1 MMEALAERGARVLLI
16 GTGQH
21 AEGSGLDSL
30 PTVERSVR
38 DMGDALIERCGLG
51 WDRLRIVL
59 DAVTPTEIGL
69 ALAEEAER
77 ATSLLMIYYVG
88 HGLVG
93 LGGELYLATRAT
105 DARPGWLAHTAL
117 AYNAVR
123 NSLLESP
130 ATSLI
135 VVLDCC
141 YSGRAV
147 GVLGSSQSEAA
158 NLAQVYGAFV
168 LTSAASNELAL
179 APEGAAY
186 TKFTGEFLNL
196 LLNGDSRGPEQL
208 TLHDIYTH
216 LARALPAS
224 GGPLPRYVSSGRADN
239 LVLASNPAYRGRD
252 RRRTGPAGPDVCPY
266 PGLAAFEPH
275 QAKWFF
281 GRERLTAELA
291 ARLTGRL
298 AEGTPLVVVAPSGAG
313 KSSLLRAGLVPAV
326 ADGALAAPGSHNW
339 PRLMMTPGARP
350 FAALAAQLAPL
361 LSADPAAIA
370 DSLAREPARSAG
382 LFREVLGSLA
392 VDGEP
397 AGARVILIVDQLE
410 ELFTLCTDESER
422 RAFIDLLGVLASG
435 TAGADPAGLLVLGLR
450 ADFYGRC
457 AAFPQL
463 RDAVQRDQVLVGPMS
478 AAELREAIERPAQEV
493 GLDLEPGLAEL
504 LLRDIGA
511 SDGRAGR
518 DGDLAGTVPGAY
530 EPGRLPLIAYALQA
544 TWEQR
549 TDHTLTVAGYQ
560 ETGGIQHAIATAA
573 DRTFDA
579 LPEESQAAARS
590 LFLRLVKIGDGTQD
604 TRRSVSE
611 AELLQH
617 GRSRGAG
624 EQVLAAFVGA
634 RLLTSNEHGIEISH
648 EALLQA
654 WPRLAQWIST
664 DRAGNLLGQEVE
676 DAAAAWERSGHD
688 SSDLL
693 RGGRL
698 EAATGWAAGHS
709 GQGDVSPITRDFLRE
724 SKRQQNRSS
733 HLRRAAVAVLA
744 VLALVAAG
752 TAWFALGQRNSAEAS
767 SRVAVLNQITA
778 EADQVSSTDQSL
790 AAELNVLAY
799 RMKPSAATYTRLIS
813 AENTPLAT
821 VLPIPSGSIDS
832 VAFSPNGNILAA
844 GTSSGARLWNVS
856 NRTHPRPLGA
866 PLAGGMAASVAFS
879 PNGSTLAVGTDSGT
893 RLWNLSSPAHP
904 RLLGAP
910 LAARVSSVAFSPNG
924 GILAV
929 GTDSGVQ
936 LWNVSNPAQPQPL
949 GAPLTAEGITNPRL
963 TGGPVPT
970 PTDAVATVAFSANGS
985 TLGDAIGS
993 SIQLWNMSDP
1003 AQPRLFGTPL
1013 GPLPY
1018 GDGHASL
1025 IYSLAFSRSGILA
1038 AGAADHHVHLWDVAN
1053 PAQPVSYGS
1062 VVNDTDSVTSVAFSP
1077 DGDILATGSDDDTA
1091 SLWNVTAADDA
1102 WLLYSAL
1109 TGHTQAILAVAMS
1122 PDGHTLATAGA
1133 DHTIRLWTLPN
1144 TVLTGHL
1151 NYVSALAV
1159 SRARGIAASGSPDD
1173 TLRLWDVASPA
1184 HPGPLGGPVPG
1195 PAQYNALSFSPNG
1208 LILAAATS
1216 ADDVQL
1222 WQTADPRHPTLLAP
1236 PLAGFGAYVATV
1248 GFSPNGRVLA
1258 AGSFDHTI
1266 RLWDVADPARPV
1278 ALGPPLTGPAGG
1290 VSSVAFSPDG
1300 RTLAAAS
1307 LDGTVRLWDV
1317 TDPARPIPLGRP
1329 LAADGGSVYSVAFS
1343 PDGGTL
1349 ASGDADG
1356 TVQLWDVRDPGHAT
1370 ALGSPL
1376 TGHTDTV
1383 AWVTFSPDG
1392 DTLATASWDDT
1403 IRLWNVVDPARP
1415 RAIGGPVTGDP
1426 NYINVVAF
1434 GPGNHTLIGADGDD
1448 TVRIWNL
1455 SAATAIQHICAA
1467 TVNVLTPSQ
1476 WHRYVSELPYDP
1488 PCGASR

>member
-1 MMEALAERGARVLLI
+1 MEALADRGARVLLI

-21 AEGSGLDSL
+21 TEGSGLDSL

-38 DMGDALIERCGLG
+38 DMGEALIERCSLG
-51 WDRLRIVL
+51 WDRLRVVL

-130 ATSLI
+130 ATSLV

-141 YSGRAV
+141 YSGRAI
-147 GVLGSSQSEAA
+147 GVLGSSQDEAA
-158 NLAQVYGAFV
+158 GLAQVHGAFV
-168 LTSAASNELAL
+168 LTSAAASELAL
-179 APEGAAY
+179 APEGDTY
-186 TKFTGEFLNL
+186 TRFTGEFLNL
-196 LLNGDSRGPEQL
+196 LRNGDPRGPKQL
-208 TLHDIYTH
+208 TLQDIYRY
-216 LARALPAS
+216 LALKLPAG
-224 GGPLPRYVSSGRADN
+224 GGPRPRYIASGRADD
-239 LVLASNPAYRGRD
+239 LVLASNPAYRGRP
-252 RRRTGPAGPDVCPY
+252 RPPARATEPSDVCPY
-266 PGLAAFEPH
+266 PGLVAFEPE

-281 GRERLTAELA
+281 GRELLAAVLA

-298 AEGTPLVVVAPSGAG
+298 AEGGPLAVVAPSGAG
-313 KSSLLRAGLVPAV
+313 KSSLLRAGLVPAI
-326 ADGALAAPGSHNW
+326 AEGALAASGSRNW
-339 PRLMMTPGARP
+339 PRLLMAPGSRP

-361 LSADPAAIA
+361 LEADPAALA
-370 DSLAREPARSAG
+370 DRLAREPAQSAE
-382 LFREVLGSLA
+382 LFRDALGTLA
-392 VDGEP
+392 ADGDP
-397 AGARVILIVDQLE
+397 TGARVILIVDQFE
-410 ELFTLCTDESER
+410 EVFTLCADEAER

-435 TAGADPAGLLVLGLR
+435 TAQSEPAGLVVLGLR

-478 AAELREAIERPAQEV
+478 TAELREAIERPARAV
-493 GLDLEPGLAEL
+493 GLDLEPGLVEL

-511 SDGRAGR
+511 SDDRAESNG
-518 DGDLAGTVPGAY
+518 GKTSPAPGAY
-530 EPGRLPLIAYALQA
+530 EPGRLPLIAYALRA
-544 TWEQR
+544 TWERR
-549 TDHTLTVAGYQ
+549 TVGTLTVAGYR
-560 ETGGIQHAIATAA
+560 ETGGIQHAIAATA

-579 LPEESQAAARS
+579 LPEESQAAARP
-590 LFLRLVKIGDGTQD
+590 LFLRLVKIGDRTQD

-617 GRSRGAG
+617 SRTREAA
-624 EQVLAAFVGA
+624 EQVLAAFIGA
-634 RLLTSNEHGIEISH
+634 RLLTSNQDSVEISH

-676 DAAAAWERSGHD
+676 DAAAAWERSDHD
-688 SSDLL
+688 SSALL

-698 EAATGWAAGHS
+698 EAAAGWAAEHS
-709 GQGDVSPITRDFLRE
+709 DQGDVSPMTRAFLRE
-724 SKRQQNRSS
+724 SRRQQSRSS
-733 HLRRAAVAVLA
+733 HLRQAAVAVLA

-767 SRVAVLNQITA
+767 SRVAILNQVTA

-799 RMKPSAATYTRLIS
+799 RMKPSAATYARLIS
-813 AENTPLAT
+813 AENTPLAS

-856 NRTHPRPLGA
+856 NLAHPRP
-866 PLAGGMAASVAFS
+866 V
-879 PNGSTLAVGTDSGT
+879 
-893 RLWNLSSPAHP
+893 
-904 RLLGAP
+904 GAP

-924 GILAV
+924 STLAI
-929 GTDSGVQ
+929 GTNSGVQ
-936 LWNVSNPAQPQPL
+936 LWNVSDPARPKSL
-949 GAPLTAEGITNPRL
+949 GAPLTAQGITNPRL
-963 TGGPVPT
+963 AGGPVAT

-993 SIQLWNMSDP
+993 SIQLWNVSDP
-1003 AQPRLFGTPL
+1003 ARPRLFGTPL

-1025 IYSLAFSRSGILA
+1025 IYSLAFSHNGILA
-1038 AGAADHHVHLWDVAN
+1038 AGAADHHVHLWNVSN
-1053 PAQPVSYGS
+1053 PATPVSFGS
-1062 VVNDTDSVTSVAFSP
+1062 VFNDTDSVTSVAFSP

-1102 WLLYSAL
+1102 WLLYQSL
-1109 TGHTQAILAVAMS
+1109 TGHTGAILAVAMS

-1133 DHTIRLWTLPN
+1133 DHTIRLWTLPS
-1144 TVLTGHL
+1144 TVLVGHL

-1173 TLRLWDVASPA
+1173 TLRLWDVADPA
-1184 HPGPLGGPVPG
+1184 HPGPLGGPIQG
-1195 PAQYNALSFSPNG
+1195 PAQYNALSFSPDG

-1222 WQTADPRHPTLLAP
+1222 WQTGDPGHPTLLGQ

-1248 GFSPNGRVLA
+1248 AFSPSGRVLA
-1258 AGSFDHTI
+1258 AGSYDHTI
-1266 RLWDVADPARPV
+1266 RLWDVADPARPLP
-1278 ALGPPLTGPAGG
+1278 LGPPMTGPSGG

-1300 RTLAAAS
+1300 RTLAAGS

-1317 TDPARPIPLGRP
+1317 ADPARPILLGRP
-1329 LAADGGSVYSVAFS
+1329 LAGGGGSVYSVAFS
-1343 PDGGTL
+1343 PDGSTL
-1349 ASGDADG
+1349 ASGDGQG
-1356 TVQLWDVRDPGHAT
+1356 TIQLWDVRDPGRAMM
-1370 ALGSPL
+1370 LGPPL

-1383 AWVTFSPDG
+1383 ASVTFSPDG
-1392 DTLATASWDDT
+1392 DTLASGSWDDT
-1403 IRLWNVVDPARP
+1403 IRLWNVANPARP
-1415 RAIGGPVTGDP
+1415 QAIGGPVTGDP

-1434 GPGNHTLIGADGDD
+1434 GPSDGTLVGADGDD

-1455 SAATAIQHICAA
+1455 SAAAAIQDICAA
-1467 TVNVLTPSQ
+1467 TVNVLTPAQ
-1476 WHRYVSELPYDP
+1476 WHKYVSELPYDP
-1488 PCGASR
+1488 PCGAGR